1 MIRVLIVE
9 EVPLFRCGIRA
20 TLERTGACLVLE
32 ATELTQI
39 AELAQLQQRM
49 IALASGR
56 TEEIPRAGNGP
67 RTLLYRVYINEVS
80 EIVSVELLRGP
91 KLPEVEAALAR
102 TTRVIM
108 PGRLGADAVP
118 IAAAVEIAVEP

>member
-1 MIRVLIVE
+1 VWLDTARL
-9 EVPLFRCGIRA
+9 A
-20 TLERTGACLVLE
+20 A
-32 ATELTQI
+32 I
-39 AELAQLQQRM
+39 AQG
-49 IALASGR
+49 SGR
-56 TEEIPRAGNGP
+56 TEEIPRAGNGS

-102 TTRVIM
+102 TTRVIT

-118 IAAAVEIAVEP
+118 IAAAVEVVVAP